1 MLAKILIIGALL
13 VILYALGSAFYFMI
27 RDKGEG
33 TRTVRRLAWRVGL
46 SVALLLAVMV
56 AMKLG
61 WIRPGS
67 SGPIHYPEPVSDGS
81 GG

>member
-13 VILYALGSAFYFMI
+13 AILYTLGSAFYFMI

-33 TRTVRRLAWRVGL
+33 TRTVRRLAWRVAL
-46 SVALLLAVMV
+46 SLALLLAVMFAV
-56 AMKLG
+56 KLG
-61 WIRPGS
+61 WIQPGS
-67 SGPIHYPEPVSDGS
+67 RGPIHYTEPVSDGS